1 MSNED
6 EASVRHVLD
15 VREKDGYTIIDTA
28 FYPTDPEQN
37 EKRCYTY
44 MAHSDNPFWAG
55 EAPLDRMAEQIARAH
70 GPSGTNREYLFQLA
84 TAIRNIT
91 PVIDEHLFTLEQR
104 VQDIVANDELK
115 VTREH

>member
-15 VREKDGYTIIDTA
+15 VREKDGYTIVDTA
-28 FYPTDPEQN
+28 FYPNDSEQT
-37 EKRCYTY
+37 EKSCYTY
-44 MAHSDNPFWAG
+44 TAHSDNPFWAG
-55 EAPLDRMAEQIARAH
+55 DEPLARMAEQIARAQ

-84 TAIRNIT
+84 AAIRNIT
-91 PVIDEHLFTLEQR
+91 PVIDEHLSTLEQL
-104 VQDIVANDELK
+104 VQDIVANDEQK